1 MRDAPSVSS
10 QIVWKRECEC
20 SGVLTLQQDCSQ
32 ELKNEVELLFMPSVV
47 LLQFLDL
54 VGLNKHPS
62 AKCPSQ
68 NALHIVQFTYSL
80 ANNTHRDTQSFV
92 PFAGSKGYRDWASG
106 VGQVSSSSCAGIHS
120 SLAITPL
127 CHGFLHDHLCIVV
140 ERDQNRAEKA
150 NPLS

>member
-62 AKCPSQ
+62 AK
-68 NALHIVQFTYSL
+68 
-80 ANNTHRDTQSFV
+80 
-92 PFAGSKGYRDWASG
+92 
-106 VGQVSSSSCAGIHS
+106 
-120 SLAITPL
+120 
-127 CHGFLHDHLCIVV
+127 
-140 ERDQNRAEKA
+140 
-150 NPLS
+150 